1 MYCTVVPIKLSRKS
15 GDNSQ
20 LTLYREK
27 AQVPILLVCVGARSM
42 HTGSEHVESERWSY
56 AECVSVRGGER
67 GRQGDRERVKSLS

>member
-56 AECVSVRGGER
+56 AECVSVRGER
-67 GRQGDRERVKSLS
+67 ERDRETERE